1 MQAFEKLSK
10 GLAAMSDT
18 AAGFGSKIIAG
29 LLRSAPDL
37 KQYIKNV
44 RSMYKV
50 SEGKYIFLDTRVV
63 TESRH

>member
-1 MQAFEKLSK
+1 
-10 GLAAMSDT
+10 MSDT

-50 SEGKYIFLDTRVV
+50 SEGNYIFVDTRVV
-63 TESRH
+63 AESRH